1 MIRLLVNNSP
11 VDLSDNFDIL
21 ISKSIADIKSPET
34 RSSEWTKTVVIPG
47 TRANNKLFGHIFEVE
62 QTIQGTTQFAP
73 DFNPNKKADVVVL
86 LDEVEQLRGFIR
98 LIQINVLDSTDIQ
111 YECSLHGQTADLFT
125 TIADR
130 KLNVLNFSEY
140 NHTLSS
146 GTVINS
152 WDTSIVKNATT
163 QAFAYGEGYLYALID
178 KGYSTVRNINRFDV
192 PSMTPCLYAKTIVD
206 KIFSNAGYS
215 YTNDS
220 FFNNDRFKRLVIPP
234 PNGLLVDA
242 ITLEQRRF
250 KAGRSSSQLL
260 LTGGTLI
267 FNVDSGGNFYD
278 NGNNYNTTTGAYI
291 VPAGGNYVFEAY
303 LELLLSNIFP
313 SILTTTFGIGIGIYV
328 NDKLIKKSLVG
339 NTIGGTRAYHL
350 HFDLQ
355 NLLVGD
361 SVKLKM
367 MGVYNVVNNYQLT
380 DAQFTLAMVV
390 NSFLENNCT
399 GFNYGYGSTT
409 DFAQFLNSEVK
420 QSDMLMSFVKM
431 FNLYIEPSQD
441 QPKIL
446 RIVPRDDFYN
456 GVNVDWT
463 KKLDYS
469 QPVEI
474 VPMGDLDA
482 NPYVFTYKEG
492 ADTSNKEYQ
501 EMYQSTYGS
510 RTYKIDNDFV
520 KTEKKIDIVFSPT
533 QIKNYNNN
541 QKNFVLSYVESE
553 KDGDLR
559 IMYYGGLQSDV
570 YWDLLLFSY
579 MDSIVYPQTKL
590 PMTIHYDSVTAPTFD
605 ILFGM
610 PKELGVGA
618 GYQYGNFNLVT
629 NFYYRFITEITNK
642 NSKIV
647 RAYFRITP
655 SDWYNLRFNNLY
667 FFEGQYWRLNKVSDY
682 NPVEEGVYECEFLLA
697 QFIPPATQT
706 IKVVGAGTAGGEQV
720 ETYGDLYPAGNFPFK
735 PGIKGISVGTSQSD
749 GSGVF
754 VGTGIVQSPININ
767 NSGLGVIDTVFGVGV
782 DGSVALVC
790 DDFEVTKSDTLYVG
804 NFEMYPNYLS
814 GGAVTTV
821 SANYSA
827 TKYDWLIIASTTA
840 GNFTITLPD
849 PTGLSGKTWI
859 IKKPLA
865 GHQVTIATATAAQI
879 DGSDTHTQTAH
890 HSYDVI
896 TTDGVEFYIIA
907 EGH

>member
-86 LDEVEQLRGFIR
+86 LDEIEQLRGFIR

-130 KLNVLNFSEY
+130 KLNVLDFSEY

-178 KGYSTVRNINRFDV
+178 KGYSTTRNINRFDI

-206 KIFSNAGYS
+206 KIFTNAGYS

-220 FFNNDRFKRLVIPP
+220 FFNNDRFKRLIIPP
-234 PNGLLVDA
+234 PNGLLVDS
-242 ITLEQRRF
+242 ITLEGRRF
-250 KAGRSSSQLL
+250 KAGRSSNQLL

-291 VPAGGNYVFEAY
+291 VPAGGNYVFEPY

-328 NDKLIKKSLVG
+328 NDKLIKKSLVQ

-367 MGVYNVVNNYQLT
+367 MGVYDIPNNYQLT

-482 NPYVFTYKEG
+482 NPYVFSYKEG

-520 KTEKKIDIVFSPT
+520 KTEKKIDIIFSPT

-667 FFEGQYWRLNKVSDY
+667 FFEGQYWRLNKVNDY

-790 DDFEVTKSDTLYVG
+790 NDFEVTKSDTLYVG
-804 NFEMYPNYLS
+804 NYEMYPNFLS
-814 GGAVTTV
+814 GGAVKTITT
-821 SANYSA
+821 SYTA
-827 TKYDWLIIASTTA
+827 TKDDYLFLLNPAT
-840 GNFTITLPD
+840 GGMVLTLPD
-849 PTGLSGKTWI
+849 PTGLSGKYFAV
-859 IKKPLA
+859 KKITA
-865 GHQVTIATATAAQI
+865 AHSVTIATTGTAKI
-879 DGSDTHTQTAH
+879 DGADTHSVSTNWAAH
-890 HSYDVI
+890 EIV
-896 TTDGVEFYIIA
+896 TDGIDYFLMGEK
-907 EGH
+907 